1 MIEGVE
7 YTPLQPLHDERGF
20 LMEIL
25 RSDDEGFTR
34 FGQCYVTAAY
44 SGVVKAWHYHT
55 KQTDTFCVLHGMA
68 KVVLYDAREQS
79 PTAGE
84 VNEFFLGELKP
95 ARLRIPAGVYH
106 GFKSIGADL
115 CLVLNLPDQLYDY
128 DNPDEY
134 RVAPHSG
141 EVPYDWE
148 RRDG

>member
-1 MIEGVE
+1 MIEGAE
-7 YTPLQPLHDERGF
+7 YTALHPIHDERGF

-44 SGVVKAWHYHT
+44 PGVVKAWHYHAR
-55 KQTDTFCVLHGMA
+55 QTDTFCVLRGMA

-79 PTAGE
+79 ATRGE
-84 VNEFFLGELKP
+84 VNEFFLGELQP

-106 GFKSIGADL
+106 GFKNIGTEL

-128 DNPDEY
+128 NDPDEC
-134 RVAPHSG
+134 RLAPHGG
-141 EVPYDWE
+141 EVPYDWG